1 MLSSS
6 LRRAVRTTTSSHSA
20 TAAIITFPNL
30 LAPSASTTNNSNNS
44 ATRQRRGAAQHQ
56 RRYSSSSKPPVPP
69 NDGSRPIDASSSSQ
83 QAPANPSAE
92 RKVKESHGR
101 KAGAGAAGDATKSRQ
116 GSAALL
122 NLPSVPSTQ
131 DTPIE
136 DIKVASFFSVHRPIS
151 VSAPVPPT
159 SNEKTFNAIFEA
171 NKSQRGNRAADV
183 INTLTSAVASMEHA
197 MHGHNQQNS
206 LRHAVTQASV
216 SNAEPAARVI
226 HLDDVSEE
234 ELHSSIAEFASRLTP
249 FQPPPAPEPYNSE
262 QAANENVEAVNDDAD
277 ANIRTY
283 STVLTIRETAYAD
296 GQRTIETSFAPLV
309 PSEETAAAIDEPVVG
324 AGKSYI
330 ERTVNRTMYTISVR
344 RQRKLKMKKHK
355 FKKLLRKTRTL
366 RRKLDKA

>member
-1 MLSSS
+1 MYWC
-6 LRRAVRTTTSSHSA
+6 
-20 TAAIITFPNL
+20 I
-30 LAPSASTTNNSNNS
+30 
-44 ATRQRRGAAQHQ
+44 
-56 RRYSSSSKPPVPP
+56 
-69 NDGSRPIDASSSSQ
+69 
-83 QAPANPSAE
+83 
-92 RKVKESHGR
+92 
-101 KAGAGAAGDATKSRQ
+101 
-116 GSAALL
+116 
-122 NLPSVPSTQ
+122 
-131 DTPIE
+131 

-171 NKSQRGNRAADV
+171 NKSRRGNRASDV

-197 MHGHNQQNS
+197 MHGQNPQNS

-216 SNAEPAARVI
+216 SNAEPAAAARVI
-226 HLDDVSEE
+226 HLDEVSEE

-249 FQPPPAPEPYNSE
+249 FQPPPAPEPYNPDENALTESVE
-262 QAANENVEAVNDDAD
+262 LAAAEIADADAD
-277 ANIRTY
+277 ANTRTY

-309 PSEETAAAIDEPVVG
+309 PSEDTVAIDEAPVVG
-324 AGKSYI
+324 GKSYI

>member
-1 MLSSS
+1 M
-6 LRRAVRTTTSSHSA
+6 
-20 TAAIITFPNL
+20 I
-30 LAPSASTTNNSNNS
+30 
-44 ATRQRRGAAQHQ
+44 
-56 RRYSSSSKPPVPP
+56 
-69 NDGSRPIDASSSSQ
+69 
-83 QAPANPSAE
+83 
-92 RKVKESHGR
+92 
-101 KAGAGAAGDATKSRQ
+101 
-116 GSAALL
+116 
-122 NLPSVPSTQ
+122 
-131 DTPIE
+131 

-171 NKSQRGNRAADV
+171 NKSRRGNRTADV

-197 MHGHNQQNS
+197 MHGQNQQNS

-216 SNAEPAARVI
+216 SNAEPGARVI
-226 HLDDVSEE
+226 HLDEVSEE

-249 FQPPPAPEPYNSE
+249 FQPPPAPEPYNPE
-262 QAANENVEAVNDDAD
+262 EGAINESAELAGEDAD
-277 ANIRTY
+277 IRTY

-309 PSEETAAAIDEPVVG
+309 RDANEETAIDEPVVG
-324 AGKSYI
+324 GGKSYI
-330 ERTVNRTMYTISVR
+330 ERTVNRAMYTSVR